1 MNALVLHAK
10 SPFNK
15 QHAEEQECRR
25 ILYQC
30 TYLFTF
36 ICVGSLEKKRRNN
49 AFQHHLHGVI
59 LEVHNIC
66 KVLKK

>member
-36 ICVGSLEKKRRNN
+36 ICVGSLEEKK
-49 AFQHHLHGVI
+49 
-59 LEVHNIC
+59 EE
-66 KVLKK
+66 